1 MVNYKFNEG
10 ALIQELQEYV
20 DGTYDQHY
28 SQNKFQATEFIIDS
42 GHGMGFALGNV
53 LKYAQRYGHKDGA
66 NRKDLMKILHYAL
79 IALHCHDEENPEIR
93 EVDFDINLS
102 DTLTFG
108 NDTITLSEPDISFGS
123 DMYSVAN
130 MDYNTTISV
139 DLNDNSMSTVTF
151 TGESIDDATPEEWDQ
166 AANYAYGKTK
176 K

>member
-1 MVNYKFNEG
+1 MVDYKFNEG
-10 ALIQELQEYV
+10 DLIQDLQNYV
-20 DGTYDQHY
+20 DGTYNQHY

-79 IALHCHDEENPEIR
+79 IALHCHDEENREI
-93 EVDFDINLS
+93 DFDIGDINIS
-102 DTLTFG
+102 DT
-108 NDTITLSEPDISFGS
+108 DSISLSTMYNVSDI
-123 DMYSVAN
+123 
-130 MDYNTTISV
+130 DYNTTISV
-139 DLNDNSMSTVTF
+139 DLNDNSMNTVTF

-166 AANYAYGKTK
+166 ASKYTYGKTK